1 MTTSI
6 VKYRHLTIIFDKMV
20 QLNFKIVKSNSCLMD
35 KDIRIRSFDIWIL
48 WPKRKTTQAI
58 KLLNLTTLLFG
69 VPRVG

>member
-1 MTTSI
+1 
-6 VKYRHLTIIFDKMV
+6 
-20 QLNFKIVKSNSCLMD
+20 MD